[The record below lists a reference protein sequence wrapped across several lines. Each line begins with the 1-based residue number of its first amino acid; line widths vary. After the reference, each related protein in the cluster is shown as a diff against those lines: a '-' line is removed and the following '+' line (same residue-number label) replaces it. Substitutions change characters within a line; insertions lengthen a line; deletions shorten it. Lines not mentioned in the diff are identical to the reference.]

1 MIPICIY
8 RMRCNSSARVALFL
22 FYNLHGSYH
31 LPWRWLGVGMTTL
44 VIVWSSLT
52 SSYITE
58 IELNCAIIMDVQ
70 KRCVDLIM
78 PWWSPSSKDWLQEW
92 RSGLCS
98 SLYLNLFCPWL
109 WVQNFSKWPTCCLEE
124 VGNIQSQI
132 VNMVLGKPSLYKESI
147 TITFAMRV

>member
-31 LPWRWLGVGMTTL
+31 LLWRWLGVGMTTL

-109 WVQNFSKWPTCCLEE
+109 LSPEFLQMA
-124 VGNIQSQI
+124 
-132 VNMVLGKPSLYKESI
+132 NMLFGGSWKYTEPNSEYGLGQTESL
-147 TITFAMRV
+147 